1 MALFLSIFP
10 IVLLIYLMV
19 KRNPVPSYIALPIV
33 AVLVYLIKVFYFD
46 ADLVLVNANVVSG
59 YLSTLVPITVIF
71 GAILFHRT
79 LEDSGAINT
88 LRKWLANINPNPIAQ
103 LMIIAWAFAFM
114 LEGASGWGTPPA
126 IAAPILIGLGFKP
139 FRVACLALAMN
150 SVPVSFGAVGTP
162 TWFGLSPLNLPAEQ
176 ILEIGGMTALM
187 HSVAALVI
195 PIIAL
200 LFVVEWKDVKRNIV
214 FVYIS
219 ILSCVVPY
227 VLLAQFNYEFPSLVG
242 GAIGLLISIT
252 VANFG
257 IGLAKTEGAEQAA
270 TVTKAEVFKALSP
283 TLLLI
288 TLLIITRLPQLPFN
302 AMIQDKTPWINA
314 SWGYLG
320 DFAITKGLVFSLSNI
335 FGTGVSDNYRL
346 LYVPALIPFGVVSL
360 LTFFIYRLSV
370 KSVHQIAM
378 RSIKQGI
385 RPFWAMFGALVMVK
399 LMTMGGDNSMVKI
412 IGTGFASVAGESW
425 TYFSAYLGAIGA
437 FFSGS
442 NTVSNLTFGGV
453 QISTAELAGLNVSL
467 ILALQSVGGAMGNM
481 ICVNNIIAVSTIVN
495 LQNQEGE
502 ILKKTAIPMLIY
514 GVIAAIAATFIVPIF
529 YSI

>member
-19 KRNPVPSYIALPIV
+19 KRNPVPSYIALPMV
-33 AVLVYLIKVFYFD
+33 AILVYLIKVFYFD
-46 ADLVLVNANVVSG
+46 ADLVLVNASVVSG
-59 YLSTLVPITVIF
+59 YISTLSPITVIF

-79 LEDSGAINT
+79 LENSGALNT
-88 LRKWLANINPNPIAQ
+88 LRQWLSNINPNPVAQ

-114 LEGASGWGTPPA
+114 LEGASGFGTPPA

-150 SVPVSFGAVGTP
+150 SVPVSFGAVGVP
-162 TWFGLSPLNLPAEQ
+162 TWFGFSPLGLSVQ
-176 ILEIGGMTALM
+176 QTLEVSGMTALI
-187 HSVAALVI
+187 HSVAAFII
-195 PIIAL
+195 PVIAL
-200 LFVVEWKDVKRNIV
+200 LFVVEWKEVKRNIL

-219 ILSCVVPY
+219 IIACVVPY
-227 VLLAQFNYEFPSLVG
+227 FLLAQINYEFPSLAG
-242 GAIGLLISIT
+242 GAIGLLISIV

-257 IGLAKTEGAEQAA
+257 IGLAKVENAETNILITTGQI
-270 TVTKAEVFKALSP
+270 FKALSP

-288 TLLIITRLPQLPFN
+288 AVLVVTRLPQLPFN
-302 AMIQDKTPWINA
+302 AMIQDKTEWL
-314 SWGYLG
+314 SFSLGYLG
-320 DFAITKGLVFSLSNI
+320 DFTITKGLVLSLNHI
-335 FGTGVSDNYRL
+335 FATTISDNYRL
-346 LYVPALIPFGVVSL
+346 LYVPALIPFGIVSL
-360 LTFFIYRLSV
+360 LTFFIYRLTV
-370 KSVHQIAM
+370 KEVHEIAM
-378 RSIKQGI
+378 RTIKQGI
-385 RPFWAMFGALVMVK
+385 RPFWAMFGSLVMVK
-399 LMTMGGDNSMVKI
+399 LMTMGGDSSMVKI
-412 IGTGFASVAGESW
+412 IGTSFASVAGESW
-425 TYFSAYLGAIGA
+425 TYFSAYLGAIGS

-453 QISTAELAGLNVSL
+453 QFSTAELVGLNTSL

-502 ILKKTAIPMLIY
+502 ILKKTTIPMLIY
-514 GVIAAIAATFIVPIF
+514 GVIAAIAATFIVPLF